1 MQSGTTSVTGTQT
14 DVDADGDADTDAD
27 ADAVVD
33 CGHLNKHF
41 GNGHATPSDL
51 YQHPSHEHITDR
63 SMLLPPEPTA
73 NGFLPGSG
81 IVTYK
86 AKTNGFSYDF
96 NSTSST
102 SIGSVNG
109 GGGAVGSGGGG
120 AGGASS
126 AISSSLCHCCNL
138 IARRCNRI
146 NVRRCIL
153 ALFGITA
160 VSILYYTHY
169 VGTDMFDG

>member
-14 DVDADGDADTDAD
+14 DVDADADTDAD
-27 ADAVVD
+27 ADAFVD

-51 YQHPSHEHITDR
+51 YYHHPTTSEHITDR
-63 SMLLPPEPTA
+63 SMLLPPEHTA
-73 NGFLPGSG
+73 NGFLPSG

-86 AKTNGFSYDF
+86 AKTNGFNYDF

-109 GGGAVGSGGGG
+109 GGGCSGGGAG
-120 AGGASS
+120 GGASS
-126 AISSSLCHCCNL
+126 AISSPLPL
-138 IARRCNRI
+138 
-146 NVRRCIL
+146 L
-153 ALFGITA
+153 
-160 VSILYYTHY
+160 
-169 VGTDMFDG
+169 